1 MNWIIYA
8 TFLLSKLAII
18 AGLVFLSM
26 LTVPVIL
33 FILCLGMLLAYVRD
47 VEPTVDVH
55 KIYVSK
61 LTFSFF
67 TLGNVRSLYFA
78 LFSQI
83 ISYFPHVS
91 WPRNPRIR
99 NKSIF

>member
-18 AGLVFLSM
+18 TGLIFLSI
-26 LTVPVIL
+26 LTAPVIL

-47 VEPTVDVH
+47 IEPTVEVH

-67 TLGNVRSLYFA
+67 TLENVRSLYFA
-78 LFSQI
+78 LISQI
-83 ISYFPHVS
+83 NTYFPHVPWLS
-91 WPRNPRIR
+91 NPRIR